1 MQRDGRILRR
11 LAGLLALVLA
21 ALVLHIAIGSTSSV
35 SPWDVVR
42 HLFAGP
48 GGDGVA
54 STIVWDIRLPRA
66 LGCLLVGATL
76 SVVGA
81 AFQALFRNPLAEP
94 YVVGVSSG
102 AAVGGTLVVVAG
114 LGAFAGGMATLVAGF
129 VGGMASLGLVIALAR
144 RRGVISV
151 PTLLLAGVVVASMLH
166 AVLVLAL
173 LMTQR
178 NSEVLRWLM
187 GSVTPMFWS
196 RVGVLAIGLLVGG
209 ALLYRQSRRLNAY
222 AIGETTAQHLGVEL
236 RHVRTIVL
244 MAGTAMTAIT
254 VGACGVI
261 GFLGLVAP
269 HIVRKTFGPDL
280 RVVLPGS
287 ALVGGVLLL
296 LADLIAQ
303 RSVPGIELPVG
314 AVTAVLGAPA
324 LLMLLQ
330 ARE

>member
-1 MQRDGRILRR
+1 MQRHGRILRPLTVLGA
-11 LAGLLALVLA
+11 LAVAT
-21 ALVLHIAIGSTSSV
+21 LVLHIAVGSTSSL
-35 SPWDVVR
+35 SPLEIVR
-42 HLFAGP
+42 KLFEGP
-48 GGDGVA
+48 GGEGVA
-54 STIVWDIRLPRA
+54 TTIVWEIRLPRA

-81 AFQALFRNPLAEP
+81 AFQSLFRNPLAEP

-102 AAVGGTLVVVAG
+102 AAVGGTLVVIAG
-114 LGAFAGGMATLVAGF
+114 LGTLAGGMATLVAGF
-129 VGGMASLGLVIALAR
+129 LGGMASLALVMALAR

-173 LMTQR
+173 LTTQR

-196 RVGVLAIGLLVGG
+196 RVGVLGLGLVGGG

-236 RHVRTIVL
+236 RHVRSIVL
-244 MAGTAMTAIT
+244 VAGTAMTAIT

-261 GFLGLVAP
+261 
-269 HIVRKTFGPDL
+269 
-280 RVVLPGS
+280 
-287 ALVGGVLLL
+287 
-296 LADLIAQ
+296 
-303 RSVPGIELPVG
+303 
-314 AVTAVLGAPA
+314 
-324 LLMLLQ
+324 
-330 ARE
+330 